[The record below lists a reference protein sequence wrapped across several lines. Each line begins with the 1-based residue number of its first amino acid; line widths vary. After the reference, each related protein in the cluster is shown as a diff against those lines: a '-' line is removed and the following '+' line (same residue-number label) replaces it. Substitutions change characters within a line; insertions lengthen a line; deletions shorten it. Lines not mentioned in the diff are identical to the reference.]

1 VGIDSIDIQTGG
13 FFLAIFIGSLGFIIT
28 AYFLVSGINGLR
40 KGNGKAKKNFLWMVM
55 GLLIWLFSF
64 GNSGVIVLFILGFL
78 SFVFFLITG
87 ILALFKRNGKAKK
100 RFLLMLGAMVIWIG
114 SAVMIPTEKKET
126 NVQASEAKV
135 KSKEEAN
142 KKAAALAQAKKEAEL
157 KAKEDAEQK
166 AKQEAEEKTKLE
178 AEAKAKAEAEQKAK
192 AEAEQ
197 KAKAE
202 AEQKAKAEAEQKANA
217 EAEAKAKAEAEAKAK
232 AEEEAQAK
240 AQQQKATSSTTSE
253 QTSFANC
260 TELRKVYPNGVPSTH
275 PAYTSKMDRDNDGY
289 ACEKN

>member
-1 VGIDSIDIQTGG
+1 M
-13 FFLAIFIGSLGFIIT
+13 AIFFGLLGFIIT
-28 AYFLVSGINGLR
+28 TYFLVSGINGLR
-40 KGNGKAKKNFLWMVM
+40 KRNGKAKKNFLWMVI
-55 GLLIWLFSF
+55 GLLIWLFAF
-64 GNSGVIVLFILGFL
+64 GNSGIMVLFVLGFL
-78 SFVFFLITG
+78 AFIFFLIAG

-114 SAVMIPTEKKET
+114 SAVMIPNDKKET

-178 AEAKAKAEAEQKAK
+178 AEAKAKAEAEQNAKVEVEQKAK

-202 AEQKAKAEAEQKANA
+202 AEQKAKAEAEQKAKA
-217 EAEAKAKAEAEAKAK
+217 EAEAKARAEAEARAK

-240 AQQQKATSSTTSE
+240 AQQQKATSTTTSE